1 MFSPTCSCSDSGSS
15 GSANLSAQTRR
26 HHVVMLGTALT
37 STIFGHGKYLQ
48 VAPYS
53 GSHGKIHAYSIIVH
67 FSHFFKVFHPRPEEQ
82 WRHVSPNFSS
92 WSSRGLH
99 QVDYS
104 FPFTWLPPSCS
115 PLSGRWK
122 GSLPYAV
129 DRPDVWGLHGL
140 GTAWHV
146 GVKSILFQCKY
157 WYIYSIRFIYIY
169 YICIYYILYK
179 HIFHVCS
186 MCMWNVCTCMYILS
200 SFVQDTDIHYT
211 WDSMFAKCSY
221 KKKWRIQRGEV
232 SSCVWSSYSLQPLFL
247 HVNMFLYIYNTC
259 HCCQEMAMKRGGK
272 TCQLRRPPLRMVG
285 I

>member
-1 MFSPTCSCSDSGSS
+1 MFGRIWLFYCDNMFSPTCSCSDSGSS

-92 WSSRGLH
+92 WSSRGVH

-157 WYIYSIRFIYIY
+157 WYIFNIRFIYILY
-169 YICIYYILYK
+169 LYILY
-179 HIFHVCS
+179 I
-186 MCMWNVCTCMYILS
+186 I
-200 SFVQDTDIHYT
+200 
-211 WDSMFAKCSY
+211 
-221 KKKWRIQRGEV
+221 
-232 SSCVWSSYSLQPLFL
+232 
-247 HVNMFLYIYNTC
+247 
-259 HCCQEMAMKRGGK
+259 
-272 TCQLRRPPLRMVG
+272 
-285 I
+285 